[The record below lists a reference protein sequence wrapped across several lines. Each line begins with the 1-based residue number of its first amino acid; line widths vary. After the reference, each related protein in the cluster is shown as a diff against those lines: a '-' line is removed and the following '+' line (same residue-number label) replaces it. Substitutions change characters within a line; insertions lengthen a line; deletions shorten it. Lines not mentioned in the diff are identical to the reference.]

1 MGGSGPA
8 YVFTDILRQ
17 PFVVIPIVNHDN
29 NQHAEN
35 ENVRLGHL
43 FRGME
48 ILGAAASA
56 KIPKAPATP

>member
-1 MGGSGPA
+1 MP
-8 YVFTDILRQ
+8 L
-17 PFVVIPIVNHDN
+17 VVITEATGAPTLVIPLANPDN

>member
-1 MGGSGPA
+1 
-8 YVFTDILRQ
+8 
-17 PFVVIPIVNHDN
+17 VIPIVNHDN

-35 ENVRLGHL
+35 ENVRLGNL

-56 KIPKAPATP
+56 AIPKAAVTP